1 MQEKLDAIKKTTNE
15 REERLL
21 ELRQKCDELMVD
33 MVEIRGELNQK
44 NEKIDKLSKSAD
56 EIRSV
61 LLVGR
66 EHKLHRI
73 IANGYWWILFNFHN
87 SESKLNLG
95 EERWNNALILDT

>member
-73 IANGYWWILFNFHN
+73 IANGY
-87 SESKLNLG
+87 
-95 EERWNNALILDT
+95 